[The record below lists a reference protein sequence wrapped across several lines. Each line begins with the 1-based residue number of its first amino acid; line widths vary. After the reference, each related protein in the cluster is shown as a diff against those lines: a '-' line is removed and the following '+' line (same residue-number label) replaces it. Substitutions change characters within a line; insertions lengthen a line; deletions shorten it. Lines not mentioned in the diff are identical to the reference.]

1 MNGAKCRHLS
11 LQPFLGRCCVR
22 RTHGEVDPLDVRL
35 DPQYLLHEY
44 CSKHGMAKVS
54 TMHAGQGSEAVK
66 LSTMHACMQIKRDI
80 NSKRDMLAQLAAYSF
95 QGSLLRQWWGC
106 PCSWSTQGSS
116 CLFPPLF
123 QPSYFF
129 NRYLPVFVC
138 EKERS
143 DAREKA
149 GREKDAASLVLE
161 KKFMWS
167 LMRGTARTQKEGPD
181 VGIYG
186 AQCSRPPTKS
196 RVEYTKSMTIAKG
209 QHNATSSALTVRGQT
224 RRRSIT
230 VNTVLL
236 LLILNV

>member
-1 MNGAKCRHLS
+1 
-11 LQPFLGRCCVR
+11 
-22 RTHGEVDPLDVRL
+22 
-35 DPQYLLHEY
+35 
-44 CSKHGMAKVS
+44 
-54 TMHAGQGSEAVK
+54 
-66 LSTMHACMQIKRDI
+66 
-80 NSKRDMLAQLAAYSF
+80 
-95 QGSLLRQWWGC
+95 LRQWWGC

-149 GREKDAASLVLE
+149 GREKDAASLVLD

-167 LMRGTARTQKEGPD
+167 LMRGTARTKKEGPD

-196 RVEYTKSMTIAKG
+196 RVEYTKSMALFSSQGTAQCNQLSAHCQGADEAPLHHSKHCITTVDLKCIAAVCG
-209 QHNATSSALTVRGQT
+209 NTWTT
-224 RRRSIT
+224 RSRIDQACSVMWYSGLVYRSPKI
-230 VNTVLL
+230 
-236 LLILNV
+236 